1 MRPVPLL
8 RTPKCSNKFHC
19 SAYIWSAQKHTQK
32 KNLECR
38 STLLPMRPLKTPSWR
53 KQYTPNGTPGNS
65 HCSGSKMKLPYATEK
80 TAEIM
85 GVRRNSHWKEFWKLR
100 MGTELC
106 EKLFAAISLICVLC
120 VEPRPGA
127 RRLQMTHHCSL
138 APLDTRC
145 TSRQLLL
152 AIVHD
157 SARS

>member
-1 MRPVPLL
+1 MK
-8 RTPKCSNKFHC
+8 RTKT
-19 SAYIWSAQKHTQK
+19 HTK

-100 MGTELC
+100 IGTELWHKPFTPIPAYLC
-106 EKLFAAISLICVLC
+106 SVCTLQENLLI
-120 VEPRPGA
+120 A
-127 RRLQMTHHCSL
+127 DTK
-138 APLDTRC
+138 TRC
-145 TSRQLLL
+145 AKYYTGRLNHTHCMYHCTYYTTHYTHSSL
-152 AIVHD
+152 H
-157 SARS
+157 SSP